1 MQQLHAQWRKKMRIL
16 NIRPY
21 ISYEDKDI
29 LVCYKPAGVAV
40 QSARA
45 GQMDLESL
53 LKNYE
58 ASKNPEQMPFIGVV
72 HRLDQPVEGLLV
84 FGKNKKATAK
94 LNQSLVQDGL
104 GKKYLAVVH
113 GEVKE
118 KGYLEDY
125 LKKDARQNTSFVTE
139 KGTPQS
145 KKAVLRY
152 FPLKSRDGKTLME
165 IEIGTGRH
173 HQIRVQMSHAGMP
186 LAGDRKYGREDGVDN
201 VALCAHKI
209 AVLHPTSGKK
219 MKFEINPRGIVFQPF
234 FPEEE

>member
-1 MQQLHAQWRKKMRIL
+1 MRIL
-16 NIRPY
+16 DIKPY
-21 ISYEDKDI
+21 IQYEDKDI
-29 LVCYKPAGVAV
+29 LVCYKPAGLAV
-40 QSARA
+40 QSARM

-58 ASKNPEQMPFIGVV
+58 ASKNPGQLPFVGVV

-84 FGKNKKATAK
+84 FGKNKKSTAK
-94 LNQSLVQDGL
+94 LNQSLVQEGL

-113 GEVKE
+113 GIVRE

-125 LKKDARQNTSFVTE
+125 LKKDTRQNTSFVVE
-139 KGTPQS
+139 AGTPQS
-145 KKAVLRY
+145 KKAVLY
-152 FPLKSRDGKTLME
+152 YIPLRAGNLMTLVE

-186 LAGDRKYGREDGVDN
+186 LAGDHKYGKMDAVDN

-209 AVLHPTSGKK
+209 AFRHPVTGKN
-219 MKFEINPRGIVFQPF
+219 MKFEIRPQGIVFQPF
-234 FPEEE
+234 LQKKNKKEETLS

>member
-1 MQQLHAQWRKKMRIL
+1 MCIL
-16 NIRPY
+16 NIQPY
-21 ISYEDKDI
+21 IQYEDRDI
-29 LVCYKPAGVAV
+29 LVCYKPAGLAV
-40 QSARA
+40 QSARM

-58 ASKNPEQMPFIGVV
+58 ASQNPGKLPFVGVV

-84 FGKNKKATAK
+84 FGKNRKSTAK
-94 LNQSLVQDGL
+94 LNQSLAQDGL

-113 GEVKE
+113 GAVKE
-118 KGYLEDY
+118 KGRLEDY
-125 LKKDARQNTSFVTE
+125 LKKDARQNASFVVE

-145 KKAVLRY
+145 KKAVLSY
-152 FPLKSRDGKTLME
+152 EPLKTKDSMTLVE

-186 LAGDRKYGREDGVDN
+186 LAGDHKYGKADAVDY

-209 AVLHPTSGKK
+209 SFCHPVTGKHT
-219 MKFEINPRGIVFQPF
+219 KFEIRPRGTAFQPF
-234 FPEEE
+234 FADEA